1 MNEFDSIPT
10 SISHKQLNAML
21 VSAYKESNEIK
32 NEISLEKQEFKKLI
46 HDWLESSKEIMNYL
60 IKHKEILGQG
70 KEAQSLM
77 ALGAMEVHMAMAM
90 QALKA
95 AKIEE

>member
-1 MNEFDSIPT
+1 
-10 SISHKQLNAML
+10 ML

-60 IKHKEILGQG
+60 IKHKEI
-70 KEAQSLM
+70 
-77 ALGAMEVHMAMAM
+77 
-90 QALKA
+90 
-95 AKIEE
+95 